1 MVHGLKL
8 QAANSGLLTCQL
20 FQEWRIGTM
29 SKFGS
34 LLKISALGAAVALS
48 AQVNAATFQVPANYS
63 LEVVDGQETGYNYSQ
78 FSRTLELGPGRHQLV
93 LLFEGTF
100 GNSSQSQLV
109 QASDPIVVEIANMPA
124 DANYTFTY
132 QAPDDVG
139 RAHKFAREQQVTL
152 VDADTHEPLPA
163 SAADYYILTTDAVSS
178 NLRNY
183 RIELAALGL
192 LYAPAAHNSQQVREE
207 VNAQGVRVVQ
217 VAPVLVH
224 NDAGATDK
232 AAPESNAAGNQV

>member
-1 MVHGLKL
+1 
-8 QAANSGLLTCQL
+8 
-20 FQEWRIGTM
+20 M

-34 LLKISALGAAVALS
+34 LLKISALGAAVTLC
-48 AQVNAATFQVPANYS
+48 AQVSAATFQVPANYS
-63 LEVVDGQETGYNYSQ
+63 LELVDGQETGYNYSQ
-78 FSRTLELGPGRHQLV
+78 FSRTLELGLGRHQLV
-93 LLFEGTF
+93 LLFKGTF

-132 QAPDDVG
+132 KAPYYVG
-139 RAHKFAREQQVTL
+139 RAIKFAREQQVTL

-163 SAADYYILTTDAVSS
+163 SAADYYILITDAVSS

-183 RIELAALGL
+183 RIELAASGL
-192 LYAPAAHNSQQVREE
+192 FYEPAAQNSQQVREE

-217 VAPVLVH
+217 VDPVLVN
-224 NDAGATDK
+224 NDTATTDK
-232 AAPESNAAGNQV
+232 AAPESNAAGNPV

>member
-1 MVHGLKL
+1 
-8 QAANSGLLTCQL
+8 
-20 FQEWRIGTM
+20 M

-34 LLKISALGAAVALS
+34 LLKISALGAAVALC
-48 AQVNAATFQVPANYS
+48 AQVSAATFQVPANYS
-63 LEVVDGQETGYNYSQ
+63 LELVDGQETGYNYSQ
-78 FSRTLELGPGRHQLV
+78 FSRTLELVLGRHQLV
-93 LLFEGTF
+93 LLFKGTF

-132 QAPDDVG
+132 KAPYYVG
-139 RAHKFAREQQVTL
+139 RAIKFAREQQVTL

-163 SAADYYILTTDAVSS
+163 SAADYYILITDAVSS

-183 RIELAALGL
+183 RIELAASGL
-192 LYAPAAHNSQQVREE
+192 LYEPAAQNSQQVREE

-217 VAPVLVH
+217 VDPVLVN
-224 NDAGATDK
+224 NDTATTDK
-232 AAPESNAAGNQV
+232 AAPESNAAGNPV